1 MVWSV
6 WYDVIRCAVICDV
19 MWCEVVWCGVMWYDG
34 MWCVLWCDVIRY
46 PVICDV
52 VCRVL
57 LYSAVLWFFCV
68 ALRGTVVVTW
78 CRACRFVLLPLC
90 RVVVGCC
97 YCGVFRVSLSL
108 CRVVVSCNCCYG
120 WMCRVVTFA
129 SCCCGVAMVGC
140 GLQLCLNYYFVYF
153 VISSSSGWRMVMV
166 RL

>member
-6 WYDVIRCAVICDV
+6 WCDVIRCAVICDV
-19 MWCEVVWCGVMWYDG
+19 MWCEVVWCDVIQWYVMCVVVWCDTIPCD
-34 MWCVLWCDVIRY
+34 MWCNVPCFVVFCCVVI
-46 PVICDV
+46 
-52 VCRVL
+52 
-57 LYSAVLWFFCV
+57 FCV